1 MFKVRSL
8 RSGNIRTVFAV
19 VGSKFLFWKDY
30 AWVFEDIEHYVPE
43 DAVIK
48 KEEETDE

>member
-8 RSGNIRTVFAV
+8 RSGEVRTVFAV

-30 AWVFEDIEHYVPE
+30 AWVFEDIKYYIPE
-43 DAVIK
+43 EAVK
-48 KEEETDE
+48 K